1 MPFKIGGKN
10 LLLGIISI
18 LFITD
23 ISIILDIPLF
33 RQIFGILLITI
44 LPGALLYK
52 LLNLPP
58 MNFLEKF
65 VLIVGL
71 SIAVLMGIGFVTNLL
86 YPFMG
91 IPTPL
96 LTSILLL
103 NVNVIIIDLSFISY
117 RFGNFMYYFN
127 ISNFHPDKK
136 SIKTGLFLL
145 LILTMSVLGALITR
159 FYKNI
164 ILSLTCITL
173 ITIFII
179 LVDYDN
185 IIPEKCYASS
195 IFVIAFSLLLAR
207 ALVSPYLFGSDIQ
220 YEYYFAQHVQNNSYW
235 NLFNVGNL
243 NSMLS
248 VNILPIAFSNLV
260 DISFIWM
267 YKIFF
272 SFLYALVPVGLYYVY
287 NAQIG
292 PKKSFYSCIFFISF
306 FSFFTVMLWLPRQE
320 IAELYLALLM
330 IVILNKKFSDF
341 QQLALLIIFTWSL
354 IVSHYGTTYIYLL
367 YLTFVWIGT
376 LIFRVKNAAI
386 KFILVIISY
395 LMAFSWFICISSASI
410 FYSAVDIATK
420 MSYTIFNDLM
430 SSNSIDADI
439 SRGVGVGIMDL
450 PVWHTLGNLWISGC
464 QAIIVIGFLYT
475 LIKHKEMKYNKEF
488 FLFSIVSM
496 VLLIACIVVPH
507 FASSL
512 NMNRIYPI
520 ILIWLAPLFLQGIE
534 TILLMISYLYKN
546 PLLNLDS
553 TKYFFTLLILIPYL
567 LFNSG
572 FIYEI
577 TDNPTN
583 INVDIFSE
591 NEIDP
596 ARYSNWTRFVVSP
609 IYEQNVVG
617 CEWISRNRIE
627 EKKIYTDT
635 SRQSEISGYARIAP
649 GDVHVLNINE
659 PPNEE
664 YIYFGLQNVKGNV
677 FLAEDP
683 KQAHSTLYYDMPIV
697 YDSIGTKNKIYTNDG
712 AEFYS

>member
-1 MPFKIGGKN
+1 MPFNINGKN

-18 LFITD
+18 LFVAD

-44 LPGALLYK
+44 IPGALLYK

-58 MNFLEKF
+58 MSFFEKL

-71 SIAVLMGIGFVTNLL
+71 SIAVLMGIGFITNLL

-103 NVNVIIIDLSFISY
+103 NVNVIIIDLSLISY
-117 RFGNFMYYFN
+117 RFGNFGYNFN
-127 ISNFHPDKK
+127 ISNFHPDKN
-136 SIKTGLFLL
+136 SIKTGLFLT

-159 FYKNI
+159 FYKNT

-173 ITIFII
+173 ITIYII

-185 IIPEKCYASS
+185 IIPEKFYAGS
-195 IFVIAFSLLLAR
+195 IFIIALSLLLGR

-220 YEYYFAQHVQNNSYW
+220 YEYYFAQHVQSNSYW

-260 DISFIWM
+260 DIDFIWM

-272 SFLYALVPVGLYYVY
+272 SFIYALVPVGLYYIY
-287 NAQIG
+287 NMQIG
-292 PKKSFYSCIFFISF
+292 PKKSFYSCIFFVSF

-330 IVILNKKFSDF
+330 IVVLNKKLSEL
-341 QQLALLIIFTWSL
+341 QQLALLIIFSWSL
-354 IVSHYGTTYIYLL
+354 IVSHYGTAYIYLL

-376 LIFRVKNAAI
+376 LIFRLKNATI
-386 KFILVIISY
+386 KLSIVIISY
-395 LMAFSWFICISSASI
+395 LMALSWFICIASASI
-410 FYSAVDIATK
+410 FYSAVEIFTK
-420 MSYTIFNDLM
+420 MTDTIFNDLV

-464 QAIIVIGFLYT
+464 QAVIVIGFLYT
-475 LIKHKEMKYNKEF
+475 LIKYKEMKYNKEF
-488 FLFSIVSM
+488 FLYSIVSM
-496 VLLIACIVVPH
+496 VLLIACMVVPH

-520 ILIWLAPLFLQGIE
+520 ILIWLAPMFLQGIE

-546 PLLNLDS
+546 PLLRSDT
-553 TKYFFTLLILIPYL
+553 TKYFFTLVILVPYL

-583 INVDIFSE
+583 IHVNIFSK

-609 IYEQNVVG
+609 IYEQNVVA
-617 CEWISRNRIE
+617 CEWISQNRI
-627 EKKIYTDT
+627 KQKDVYTDT
-635 SRQSEISGYARIAP
+635 SRQSEISGYGVIAP
-649 GDVHVLNINE
+649 GNVRILNINE
-659 PPNEE
+659 PPSGE
-664 YIYFGLQNVKGNV
+664 YIYFGMQNVKGNV

-683 KQAHSTLYYDMPIV
+683 KQAHSTLYLDMPMV
-697 YDSIGTKNKIYTNDG
+697 YESIGMKNKIYTNDA